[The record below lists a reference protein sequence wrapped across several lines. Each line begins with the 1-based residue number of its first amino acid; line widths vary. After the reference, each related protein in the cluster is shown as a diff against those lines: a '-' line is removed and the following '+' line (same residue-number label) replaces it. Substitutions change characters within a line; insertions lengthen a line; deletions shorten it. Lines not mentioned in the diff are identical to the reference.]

1 MLVIPHSTH
10 SHRPRLSASLP
21 QKEIIRILRFGL
33 VGGVGTLLN
42 TLIVWLLLSY
52 GYSWLSLD
60 PGGHRV
66 ATVAALFSW
75 TICCGINYLLNA
87 HWTFQ
92 VWPPSWNLL
101 RQYYLTAALA
111 FLFQLLLLNFLLF
124 LLETNRPI
132 ETAALNAVAVATG
145 ALLNYLFASLWVFR
159 QKSGIP
165 RR

>member
-1 MLVIPHSTH
+1 VIPYSP
-10 SHRPRLSASLP
+10 RPHQTRLPAGLP

-33 VGGVGTLLN
+33 VGGAGTILN
-42 TLIVWLLLSY
+42 TLIVWIF
-52 GYSWLSLD
+52 LSLAHSSFD
-60 PGGHRV
+60 LDAGGHRV
-66 ATVAALFSW
+66 ATLAALFSW

-87 HWTFQ
+87 AWTFQ
-92 VWPPSWNLL
+92 VWPPSWKLL
-101 RQYYLTAALA
+101 RQYYLSAALT
-111 FLFQLLLLNFLLF
+111 FIFQLLLLNFLLF

-159 QKSGIP
+159 QKTGTS

>member
-1 MLVIPHSTH
+1 MVN
-10 SHRPRLSASLP
+10 R
-21 QKEIIRILRFGL
+21 
-33 VGGVGTLLN
+33 GGAA
-42 TLIVWLLLSY
+42 
-52 GYSWLSLD
+52 
-60 PGGHRV
+60 
-66 ATVAALFSW
+66 ATGAALFSW
-75 TICCGINYLLNA
+75 IICCGINYFLNA
-87 HWTFQ
+87 AWTFQ
-92 VWPPSWNLL
+92 VWPPSWKLL

-159 QKSGIP
+159 QKTGVS